1 MFLIMKN
8 TTGQE
13 ILSLQKEGKKVLVD
27 LWAPWCGPCKSLIP
41 RLENMDEKYE
51 NVEFVKVNVDEDR
64 SYAQGLG
71 IRSVPTVIIFD
82 GDIEV
87 GRLTGAQADTN
98 YTDIL
103 DKL

>member
-1 MFLIMKN
+1 MKN

-13 ILSLQKEGKKVLVD
+13 VLSLQKEGKKVLVD
-27 LWAPWCGPCKSLIP
+27 LWAPWCGPCKTLIP

-64 SYAQGLG
+64 TYAQGLG

-82 GDIEV
+82 GEQEV
-87 GRLTGAQADTN
+87 GRLTGAQVDTN

>member
-1 MFLIMKN
+1 MKN

>member
-1 MFLIMKN
+1 MKN

-13 ILSLQKEGKKVLVD
+13 ILSLQKQGKKVLVD

-82 GDIEV
+82 GEIEV
-87 GRLTGAQADTN
+87 GRLTGSQADTN

>member
-1 MFLIMKN
+1 MRN

-41 RLENMDEKYE
+41 RLENIDEKYE

>member
-1 MFLIMKN
+1 MEN

-13 ILSLQKEGKKVLVD
+13 VLSLQKEGKKILVD

-41 RLENMDEKYE
+41 RLESLDGKYE
-51 NVEFVKVNVDEDR
+51 NIEFVKINVDEDR

-82 GDIEV
+82 GEQEV
-87 GRLTGAQADTN
+87 GRLTGAQSDTN

-103 DKL
+103 DNL

>member
-1 MFLIMKN
+1 MKN

-64 SYAQGLG
+64 SYAKGLG

>member
-1 MFLIMKN
+1 MRN

-87 GRLTGAQADTN
+87 GRLTGAQVDTN

>member
-1 MFLIMKN
+1 MKN

-41 RLENMDEKYE
+41 RLENMDENYD

>member
-1 MFLIMKN
+1 MRN

-41 RLENMDEKYE
+41 RLENIDEKYE

-87 GRLTGAQADTN
+87 GRLTGAQVDTN

>member
-1 MFLIMKN
+1 MRN

-41 RLENMDEKYE
+41 RLENIDEKYE

-64 SYAQGLG
+64 TYAQGLG

-82 GDIEV
+82 GDTEV
-87 GRLTGAQADTN
+87 GRLTGAQVDTN

>member
-1 MFLIMKN
+1 MKN

-27 LWAPWCGPCKSLIP
+27 LWAPWCRPCKSLIP

>member
-1 MFLIMKN
+1 MKN

-13 ILSLQKEGKKVLVD
+13 ILSLQKQGKKVLVD

>member
-1 MFLIMKN
+1 MKN

-27 LWAPWCGPCKSLIP
+27 LWAPWCGPCKSLIT

>member
-1 MFLIMKN
+1 MKN

-71 IRSVPTVIIFD
+71 IRSVHTVIIFD

>member
-1 MFLIMKN
+1 MKN

-82 GDIEV
+82 GEQEV

-103 DKL
+103 DNL

>member
-1 MFLIMKN
+1 MKN

-13 ILSLQKEGKKVLVD
+13 VLSLQKEGKKVLVD
-27 LWAPWCGPCKSLIP
+27 LWAPWCGPCKTLIP

-64 SYAQGLG
+64 TYAQGLG

-82 GDIEV
+82 GEQEV
-87 GRLTGAQADTN
+87 GRLTGAQVDTN

-103 DKL
+103 DKM

>member
-1 MFLIMKN
+1 MKN

-13 ILSLQKEGKKVLVD
+13 VLSLQKEGKKVLVD
-27 LWAPWCGPCKSLIP
+27 LWAPWCGPCKTLIP

-51 NVEFVKVNVDEDR
+51 NVEFVKVNVDEDGT
-64 SYAQGLG
+64 YAQGLG

-82 GDIEV
+82 GEQEV
-87 GRLTGAQADTN
+87 GRLTGAQVDTN

>member
-1 MFLIMKN
+1 MRN

>member
-1 MFLIMKN
+1 MKN

-64 SYAQGLG
+64 SYAQGVG

>member
-1 MFLIMKN
+1 MKN

-13 ILSLQKEGKKVLVD
+13 VSSLQKEGKKVLVD
-27 LWAPWCGPCKSLIP
+27 LWAPWCGPCKTLIP

-64 SYAQGLG
+64 TYAQGLG

-82 GDIEV
+82 GEQEV
-87 GRLTGAQADTN
+87 GRLTGAQVDTN
-98 YTDIL
+98 YTDML